1 MVKILVTND
10 DGIYSSGLRML
21 YEYVKDLGDVYVV
34 APETPKSASG
44 LGITLHKPLRVYPM
58 DLCGFKV
65 YATSGTPS
73 DTIYLA
79 ALEIMDRVDLVLSGI
94 NIGDNTSLQV
104 ILSSGTLGAAFQ
116 AALLGVPAIAYSV
129 DVSREDELTNNEELN
144 VVLRTIVRESA
155 KFVIERGMPR
165 GVDVLSFNFPGKV
178 REGMEVKL
186 VRAAKLKFAEQV
198 DVRIDPRGN
207 RYYWLFG
214 SLIEPEVDTDTYVV
228 HKEGNI
234 ALTPL
239 TLDMNAIGPRQRI
252 DEALI
257 NELLLRLNTA
267 LRSALNGRKTLK

>member
-1 MVKILVTND
+1 MTND
-10 DGIYSSGLRML
+10 DGVYSSGLRML
-21 YEYVKDLGDVYVV
+21 YDYVKDLGEVYVV

-44 LGITLHKPLRVYPM
+44 LGITLHKPLRISTM

-94 NIGDNTSLQV
+94 NVGDNSSLQV

-129 DVSREDELTNNEELN
+129 DVNSEDELVDNEDLD
-144 VVLRTIVRESA
+144 VVLRVVVRESA

-165 GVDVLSFNFPGKV
+165 GVDVLSFNFPRSV
-178 REGMEVKL
+178 RRGIEVRL
-186 VRAAKLKFAEQV
+186 VRASKLKFSEQIDTRV
-198 DVRIDPRGN
+198 DPRGGK
-207 RYYWLFG
+207 YYWLFG

-228 HKEGNI
+228 HREGNI

-239 TLDMNAIGPRQRI
+239 TLNMNILGPKPNA
-252 DEALI
+252 DLEAI
-257 NELLLRLNTA
+257 NELVLRLNDA
-267 LRSALNGRKTLK
+267 LKSTPLMNA

>member
-21 YEYVKDLGDVYVV
+21 YDYVKDLGDVYVV

-44 LGITLHKPLRVYPM
+44 LGITLHKPLRFYTM
-58 DLCGFKV
+58 DLCGFRV

-94 NIGDNTSLQV
+94 NVGDNTSLQV

-129 DVSREDELTNNEELN
+129 DASREDEMVGNEDLDE
-144 VVLRTIVRESA
+144 VLRVVVRESA
-155 KFVIERGMPR
+155 RFVIERGMPG
-165 GVDVLSFNFPGKV
+165 GVDVLSFNFPDKV
-178 REGMEVKL
+178 KQDIEVKL
-186 VRAAKLKFAEQV
+186 VRASKLKFAEQV
-198 DVRIDPRGN
+198 DARVDPRGGK
-207 RYYWLFG
+207 YYWLFG
-214 SLIEPEVDTDTYVV
+214 SLIEPEEGTDTYVV

-239 TLDMNAIGPRQRI
+239 TLDMNAIGPKPRI
-252 DEALI
+252 DENGI
-257 NELLLRLNTA
+257 NELISRLNTS
-267 LRSALNGRKTLK
+267 LSLRKTLK

>member
-1 MVKILVTND
+1 VAKILVTND
-10 DGIYSSGLRML
+10 DGVYSSGLRML
-21 YEYVKDLGDVYVV
+21 YDYVKDLGEVYVV

-44 LGITLHKPLRVYPM
+44 LGITLHKPLRISTM

-94 NIGDNTSLQV
+94 NVGDNSSLQV

-129 DVSREDELTNNEELN
+129 DVNSEDELVGNEDLD
-144 VVLRTIVRESA
+144 VVLRVVVRESA

-165 GVDVLSFNFPGKV
+165 GVDVLSFNFPRSV
-178 REGMEVKL
+178 RRGIEVRL
-186 VRAAKLKFAEQV
+186 VRASKLKFSEQIDTRV
-198 DVRIDPRGN
+198 DPRGGK
-207 RYYWLFG
+207 YYWLFG

-228 HKEGNI
+228 HREGNI

-239 TLDMNAIGPRQRI
+239 TLNMNILGPKPNA
-252 DEALI
+252 DLEAI
-257 NELLLRLNTA
+257 NELVLRLNDA
-267 LRSALNGRKTLK
+267 LKSTPLMNA

>member
-21 YEYVKDLGDVYVV
+21 YDYVKDLGDVYVV

-44 LGITLHKPLRVYPM
+44 LGITLHKPLRFYTM
-58 DLCGFKV
+58 DLCGFRV

-129 DVSREDELTNNEELN
+129 DVSREDELVGNEDLDE
-144 VVLRTIVRESA
+144 VLRVVVRESA
-155 KFVIERGMPR
+155 RFVIERGMPG
-165 GVDVLSFNFPGKV
+165 GVDVLSFNFPDKV
-178 REGMEVKL
+178 KQDIEVKL
-186 VRAAKLKFAEQV
+186 VRASKLKFAEQV
-198 DVRIDPRGN
+198 DARVDPRGGK
-207 RYYWLFG
+207 YYWLFG
-214 SLIEPEVDTDTYVV
+214 SLIEPEEGTDTYVV

-239 TLDMNAIGPRQRI
+239 TLDMNAIGPKPRI
-252 DEALI
+252 DENAI
-257 NELLLRLNTA
+257 NELISRLNTS
-267 LRSALNGRKTLK
+267 LSLRKTLK

>member
-21 YEYVKDLGDVYVV
+21 YDYVKDLGDVYVV

-44 LGITLHKPLRVYPM
+44 LGITLHKPLRFYTM
-58 DLCGFKV
+58 DLCGFRV

-129 DVSREDELTNNEELN
+129 DVSREDELVGNEDLDE
-144 VVLRTIVRESA
+144 VLRVVVRESA
-155 KFVIERGMPR
+155 RFVIERGMPG

-178 REGMEVKL
+178 KQDVEVKL
-186 VRAAKLKFAEQV
+186 VRASKLKFAEQV
-198 DVRIDPRGN
+198 DARVDPRGGK
-207 RYYWLFG
+207 YYWLFG
-214 SLIEPEVDTDTYVV
+214 SLIEPEEGTDTYVV

-239 TLDMNAIGPRQRI
+239 TLDMNAIGPKPRI
-252 DEALI
+252 DENAI
-257 NELLLRLNTA
+257 NELISRLNTS
-267 LRSALNGRKTLK
+267 LSLRKTLK

>member
-21 YEYVKDLGDVYVV
+21 YEFVKDLGDVYVV

-44 LGITLHKPLRVYPM
+44 LGITLHKPLRLYTM

-79 ALEIMDRVDLVLSGI
+79 ALEVMDRVDLVLSGI
-94 NIGDNTSLQV
+94 NVGDNTSLQV

-129 DVSREDELTNNEELN
+129 DVEREDELTSNGELIN
-144 VVLRTIVRESA
+144 LLRVIVRESTT
-155 KFVIERGMPR
+155 FILNRGMPR
-165 GVDVLSFNFPGKV
+165 GVDVLSFNFPRKAKKDI
-178 REGMEVKL
+178 EVKL
-186 VRAAKLKFAEQV
+186 VRASKLKFAEQV
-198 DVRIDPRGN
+198 DARIDPRGG

-214 SLIEPEVDTDTYVV
+214 SLIEPEEGTDTYVV
-228 HKEGNI
+228 HREGNI

-239 TLDMNAIGPRQRI
+239 TLDMNAIGSRALV
-252 DEALI
+252 DEVSLR
-257 NELLLRLNTA
+257 ELVVRLNNSLKKA
-267 LRSALNGRKTLK
+267 LQSSRA